1 MSRVATRLGSRA
13 FATAPAAPAPSMSM
27 IRTFGPVGK
36 WLRDQPNLVPEGQK
50 FFQASHEPTYMKKGS
65 DKLVVMVALSSVG
78 LGLVMALKGASSLA
92 WAGARARRGDVFPSF
107 VVAGGVGRT
116 QRRRALSLTSPP
128 LLPSALPAQAPTM
141 RPGASTRRRSKA
153 ENVAGSLA
161 AWT

>member
-1 MSRVATRLGSRA
+1 MSRVARLGSRA

-92 WAGARARRGDVFPSF
+92 WAGARARRGDVFLPVLSRGEL
-107 VVAGGVGRT
+107 VA
-116 QRRRALSLTSPP
+116 QRRRALTHLAPP
-128 LLPSALPAQAPTM
+128 PPV
-141 RPGASTRRRSKA
+141 RPPCAGANDATWGINKKA
-153 ENVAGSLA
+153 V
-161 AWT
+161 

>member
-1 MSRVATRLGSRA
+1 MSRVARLGSRA

-92 WAGARARRGDVFPSF
+92 WSGACARRGTFSF
-107 VVAGGVGRT
+107 LVLSRGELVKHRDDAR
-116 QRRRALSLTSPP
+116 SLTSPP

-153 ENVAGSLA
+153 EVVEWSLA
-161 AWT
+161 VWT